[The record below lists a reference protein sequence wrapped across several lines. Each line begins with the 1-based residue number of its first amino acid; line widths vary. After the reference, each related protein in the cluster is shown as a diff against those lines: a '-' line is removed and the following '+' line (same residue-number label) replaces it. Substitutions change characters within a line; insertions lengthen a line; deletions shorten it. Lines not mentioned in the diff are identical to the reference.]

1 MIMRRVLDC
10 FTHPPV
16 VDHSLDTIELHMIK
30 TTQLRRASNFI
41 NQYLMWKSTFL
52 NKSLKQTTGTD
63 TVVERQE
70 VLPVL
75 QKAGFKGKYLSKVFF
90 NANKKSFGIHAV

>member
-1 MIMRRVLDC
+1 MIMRRVLVC

-41 NQYLMWKSTFL
+41 NQYLMWKCTFL
-52 NKSLKQTTGTD
+52 NKSLKQTTD
-63 TVVERQE
+63 TVVELQE
-70 VLPVL
+70 LLPAL
-75 QKAGFKGKYLSKVFF
+75 QMASVG
-90 NANKKSFGIHAV
+90 NI